1 MWNTDVK
8 YYQLLRILEVNR
20 YQVKPCKFIKIK
32 IKNKFHSML
41 KRLKTFDEDVSSL
54 RS

>member
-8 YYQLLRILEVNR
+8 YYKLLQILKVNKC
-20 YQVKPCKFIKIK
+20 QVKPCKFIK